1 MAIKTKEPEV
11 PRRLPPARLY
21 LNDIQEIVEIFRAA
35 RNYEEHRFSGLE
47 KLAPDSRETISFE
60 CGNKTCDTFDELKK
74 IGGTTSK
81 FKVEVANSF
90 GSSHSLHIDRHGT
103 SWLSYNVSNDGKWA
117 TYRKLESI
125 YSHRKIRWRA
135 AIGALGFW
143 TWMGVSLFGN
153 TVVVFLIGKFT
164 RLWPNGA
171 GWIFIYI
178 LLSNGVLAL
187 ALFRNTVVVLQDSS
201 EPSGFK
207 GILSKSIPQIVGAI
221 LAAFLGVVGTLLVQ
235 YIHRKLWP

>member
-1 MAIKTKEPEV
+1 
-11 PRRLPPARLY
+11 
-21 LNDIQEIVEIFRAA
+21 
-35 RNYEEHRFSGLE
+35 
-47 KLAPDSRETISFE
+47 
-60 CGNKTCDTFDELKK
+60 
-74 IGGTTSK
+74 
-81 FKVEVANSF
+81 
-90 GSSHSLHIDRHGT
+90 
-103 SWLSYNVSNDGKWA
+103 
-117 TYRKLESI
+117 
-125 YSHRKIRWRA
+125 
-135 AIGALGFW
+135 
-143 TWMGVSLFGN
+143 MGVSLFGN